1 MFTHE
6 IFLSPFTWRY
16 GSEEMRRVWS
26 EEHRRKLMRRVW
38 VALARAQA
46 EAGLLRPEQVAD
58 LEAHQD
64 DIDLRRAAEIER
76 RVRHDVVAELHTFAE
91 QSPLGGPVLHLGATS
106 ADITDNA
113 DVLRLRQAL
122 EILLR
127 RLAELLLALA
137 GQIESRAEQPCL
149 AWTHLQPAE
158 PTTVGYRLALYA
170 QDLLTDYQD
179 LLNLLRNL
187 RGKGLKGAVGTS
199 AAFVQL
205 LEGSPLTA
213 EALEERFMALLG
225 LEAFPV
231 TGQTYPRRQDYQV
244 LCTLSSLGA
253 SLYKF
258 AFDLRFLQSPPIGEW
273 SEPFAAEQVGSSAMP
288 FKRNP
293 IHAEKIDSLARLLSA
308 LPQVAWSNAAHSL
321 LERTLDDSANRREI
335 LPLAFLAADELLLT
349 ASVLVREMHFD
360 DAAIAVN
367 LARYGTFAATERLLV
382 ELVRA
387 GADRQEMHER
397 LRRHSLGAWEEMRA
411 GRPNPLL
418 QRLLDDPEIR
428 RYLPEE
434 RLYALLDISGHLG
447 LAPKRAREVARKVKG
462 LVGRRSQLW
471 GG

>member
-6 IFLSPFTWRY
+6 TFLSPFTWRY

-26 EEHRRKLMRRVW
+26 EEHRRRLMRRVW

-64 DIDLRRAAEIER
+64 DIDLHRAAEIER
-76 RVRHDVVAELHTFAE
+76 RVRHDVVAELRTFAE
-91 QSPLGGPVLHLGATS
+91 QAPLGGPVLHLGATS

-113 DVLRLRQAL
+113 DALRLREAL

-137 GQIESRAEQPCL
+137 GQIEARAEQPCL

-158 PTTVGYRLALYA
+158 PTTVGYRLAFYA
-170 QDLLTDYQD
+170 QDLLADYQD
-179 LLNLLRNL
+179 LLHLCRNI

-199 AAFVQL
+199 AAFAQL
-205 LEGSPLTA
+205 LEGTSLSP
-213 EALEERFMALLG
+213 EALEERFTALLG

-244 LCTLSSLGA
+244 LCALASLGA

-293 IHAEKIDSLARLLSA
+293 VNAEKLDSLARLLSA
-308 LPQVAWSNAAHSL
+308 LPQVAWNNAAHSL

-335 LPLAFLAADELLLT
+335 LPLAFLSADELLLT
-349 ASVLVREMHFD
+349 ATSLVREMRFD
-360 DAAIAVN
+360 DAAIAAN
-367 LARYGTFAATERLLV
+367 LARYGTFAATERLLM

-397 LRRHSLGAWEEMRA
+397 LRRHSMAAWEEVRA
-411 GRPNPLL
+411 GRPNPLP
-418 QRLLDDPEIR
+418 QRILDDPEMR

-434 RLYALLDISGHLG
+434 RLHALLDISGHLG
-447 LAPKRAREVARKVKG
+447 LAPKRAREMARKVEG
-462 LVGRRSQLW
+462 LISGKTRP
-471 GG
+471 